1 MIETK
6 LAVISNNINKYLKIM
21 QQHQQVKQASIYFFC
36 GFSFGGL
43 TAFLA
48 ASQLTAFPSR
58 EGQKVSTR
66 FLSVVPTVDEIF
78 CLWQIAVR
86 ALVELAGPFVVSFGG
101 CRFFSF
107 SLFNVV

>member
-36 GFSFGGL
+36 GFSFGG
-43 TAFLA
+43 
-48 ASQLTAFPSR
+48 LTAFPSR

>member
-1 MIETK
+1 
-6 LAVISNNINKYLKIM
+6 M

-36 GFSFGGL
+36 GFSFGGLTAFLAASQL